1 VLPSVDAQQRD
12 VVARHGVLVGAG
24 DDLESAGRFVLRQP
38 GPAAALDAGQGGVDL
53 ALQSLEGSEVA
64 VDGSLNE
71 LEI

>member
-1 VLPSVDAQQRD
+1 MLPGVDAQQWH
-12 VVARHGVLVGAG
+12 VVACHGVLVGAG
-24 DDLESAGRFVLRQP
+24 DDLESAGRLVFGQP

-64 VDGSLNE
+64 VDGGLNE